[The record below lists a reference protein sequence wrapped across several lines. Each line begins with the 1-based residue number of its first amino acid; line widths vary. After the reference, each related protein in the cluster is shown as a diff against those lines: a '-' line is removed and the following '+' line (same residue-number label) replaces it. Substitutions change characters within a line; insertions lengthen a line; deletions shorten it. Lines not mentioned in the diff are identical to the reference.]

1 MGTKR
6 EWIPNRDIADS
17 ALAVEAAL
25 PELQRLSRRW
35 YHVVIRVLGGLSGP
49 TGSQGTLAN
58 KQGGGPTYL
67 QYAGGAAGMAG
78 DLARDM
84 RDQRLAPLKFAA
96 SELAD
101 DLSPAERRAL
111 RERGE
116 LPEWFLPQ
124 AQQRAKLIRKQL
136 R

>member
-1 MGTKR
+1 MGTNR
-6 EWIPNRDIADS
+6 EWIPNREIADS

-25 PELQRLSRRW
+25 PDLRRLSRRW
-35 YHVVIRVLGGLSGP
+35 YQVLIRVLGGLSSP
-49 TGSQGTLAN
+49 AGSQGTLAN
-58 KQGGGPTYL
+58 KQGGGPTYF

-84 RDQRLAPLKFAA
+84 RDQRLAPLKFAV

-101 DLSPAERRAL
+101 DLSAAERQRL
-111 RERGE
+111 REHGE
-116 LPEWFLPQ
+116 LPAWFLPK
-124 AQQRAKLIRKQL
+124 AQERAKLIRKQL